1 MNFRSEWVNDNRHQG
16 GSCSNHRREKI
27 DKASGFVGND
37 VFLEDELEQ
46 ISNRLQEALRPNSIG
61 PEATLNETKHTALS
75 QHRVSDHRHY
85 YGEGYE
91 DADEHQDEMF

>member
-16 GSCSNHRREKI
+16 SSCGNHRREKI

-46 ISNRLQEALRPNSIG
+46 ISDRLQGPLRPYAIG
-61 PEATLNETKHTALS
+61 PEATLNKPEHAALS
-75 QHRVSDHRHY
+75 QHRISDHRHH
-85 YGEGYE
+85 YGEGNE
-91 DADEHQDEMF
+91 DADEHQDEML